1 MKLEF
6 VAKNVKVLN
15 IVKNENDGIEWY
27 SAVIMQ
33 GMNVNANV
41 TVDKN
46 AVPDIKENQVYN
58 MIMTVSEN
66 PKAYRNGT
74 GAYIENKFKI
84 VGIEK
89 KASN

>member
-89 KASN
+89 KATN

>member
-46 AVPDIKENQVYN
+46 AVLDIKENQVYN

-89 KASN
+89 KATN